1 MKRFCSNCFLFLII
15 FSIAFTSIGFAQDED
30 LKLNAEGALLIDFD
44 SNRVLYEKNSN
55 KKLYPAS
62 TTKIMTAIL
71 AIELGNMDDIVKV
84 DEEVVDLSAGS
95 NIALD
100 YDEEMKMED
109 LLNALLVA
117 SANDAALA
125 IGKHIS
131 GSLEEFIALMNTK
144 AEELGAVNTH
154 FANPNGLHDD
164 NHYSTAY
171 DLFLISKYAM
181 RNEAF
186 RKYVSTSE
194 YTIPPTN
201 KKTEE
206 RLIHNTNKFLYGD
219 ETMEIDNHIV
229 PIKYEGIKGIKTG
242 TTPEA
247 QHCLISYAE
256 RDGKKMISV
265 ILKSDGKQVYSD
277 TYKILNYGF
286 HNFNSTIL
294 GHYNQFIENLNI
306 ENGSLPYA
314 ATVLDKDVYYLLNPD
329 EASRIEKNLKFK
341 DNIVPPI
348 AKGQILGSAEYYL
361 DGNLLA
367 QQNIVSTVDIT
378 LSPKDKFMD
387 FFLDRWYLFLI
398 VALIVL
404 LIIIR
409 ISVLQKRKK
418 RYERKR
424 KYSKYS

>member
-15 FSIAFTSIGFAQDED
+15 FSIAFTSISFAEGEN

-44 SNRVLYEKNSN
+44 SNRILYEKNSN

-71 AIELGNMDDIVKV
+71 AIELGNMEDIVKV
-84 DEEVVDLSAGS
+84 DKEVVDLSAGS

-100 YDEEMKMED
+100 YDEEMKMDD

-131 GSLEEFIALMNTK
+131 GSLEEFVTLMNAK
-144 AEELGAVNTH
+144 AEELGALDTH
-154 FANPNGLHDD
+154 FTNPNGLHDD

-181 RNEAF
+181 RNEDF

-206 RLIHNTNKFLYGD
+206 RLITNTNKFLYGD
-219 ETMEIDNHIV
+219 ETMELDSNVV
-229 PIKYEGIKGIKTG
+229 PIKYDGMKGIKTG

-247 QHCLISYAE
+247 QYCLISYAE

-265 ILKSDGKQVYSD
+265 ILKSTEKQVYVD

-286 HNFNSTIL
+286 NNFNSTIL
-294 GHYNQFIENLNI
+294 GYSNQFIENLNI

-314 ATVLDKDVYYLLNPD
+314 STVLDKDVYYLLNPD
-329 EASRIEKNLKFK
+329 EVSRIEKNLKFK

-348 AKGQILGSAEYYL
+348 SKGQILGSAEYYL

-367 QQNIVSTVDIT
+367 EQNIISTVDIKLT
-378 LSPKDKFMD
+378 PKDKLME

-398 VALIVL
+398 VASIVL

-409 ISVLQKRKK
+409 ISFLKKRKK
-418 RYERKR
+418 RYNRR